1 MQKAFLRQI
10 YLNTRAFL
18 LLVILFVLFR
28 TAVADWSP
36 VPSGSIEPTLMPGDV
51 IWISKTSF
59 GPTLPFVNKQLF
71 TWAVPDRGD
80 VITFVPPHTDQLYV
94 KRIIAVPGD
103 TVHIEGVKIHVNGVR
118 LEQRYAGN
126 TETAFIGIEK
136 IDGDEHRF
144 KLSRGGSVSAMRR
157 TIRVPPGKY
166 FVLGDHRNNSV
177 DSRYWGFG
185 VSKGRST

>member
-1 MQKAFLRQI
+1 LKA
-10 YLNTRAFL
+10 
-18 LLVILFVLFR
+18 
-28 TAVADWSP
+28 S
-36 VPSGSIEPTLMPGDV
+36 S
-51 IWISKTSF
+51 
-59 GPTLPFVNKQLF
+59 
-71 TWAVPDRGD
+71 
-80 VITFVPPHTDQLYV
+80 
-94 KRIIAVPGD
+94 
-103 TVHIEGVKIHVNGVR
+103 VKIHVNGVR

-177 DSRYWGFG
+177 DSRYWGFVDQG
-185 VSKGRST
+185 DIMGKVTGIAVSFSRQRALFSRVALPVE